1 MAFQNKN
8 LSVIAYAN
16 GFTLWHYKANETMT
30 AISTSG
36 YFSPVNTLM
45 KTGDIILINASNGTA
60 IKSLTVAEGVVSVAA
75 LS

>member
-1 MAFQNKN
+1 
-8 LSVIAYAN
+8 
-16 GFTLWHYKANETMT
+16 MT

>member
-16 GFTLWHYKANETMT
+16 GFTLWHYKANETMA